1 MKTIRKITSILLALV
16 MLSLSAFAG
25 DITLKSV
32 KITSQTAASSVPG
45 ASPNGTVAIEN
56 GTNAHGEAVKVFNI
70 SPSSRIDVNN
80 IADSSC
86 SNFAV
91 QIPFKPASA
100 DARFYVFF
108 KHARNGATHFDQ
120 VVQYNL
126 KDSGKYGLN
135 NSEIAAACSLGWQTL
150 TLLYNESPARKIDV
164 YVDNTLIGTYT
175 TFALTTDEYKSAGLG
190 LRFGVSGADASKG
203 YGADNVAVEYIDV
216 FHPGL
221 VQLTSETDRI
231 VKNTDPVT
239 VSFSR
244 GVKPTGDAPFGNDN
258 IVIKDADGNVITD
271 AVQSVTPIADAAGFV
286 TKAVLT
292 FAPDK
297 LIMDETYYIEAT
309 GCADIF
315 GKAVASG
322 DALDDVGGNSFIYA
336 PYPFTLSIAN
346 ADRELDYLDETV
358 TFELSEP
365 IKAGSDGNAEFSKDN
380 VIVTD
385 SSGTPVALSS
395 AEPVAYSDGRVT
407 EVELTF
413 AEGALKYD
421 SKYTIKIVGCIGL
434 YNQPYEAPNDGSDSF
449 VTLSAPFGYSWKTV
463 KVYKGIGS
471 KKAPVSALSKG
482 MISVEAEYANS
493 GRLSESV
500 TLVCEVYQGEALV
513 SSFETAG
520 RTLASK
526 ASHKAVFGL
535 WLSNAG
541 ADTKINLTLKNS
553 AGTQRLTK
561 KGAELFEN

>member
-1 MKTIRKITSILLALV
+1 MKTIIKITSIILALV
-16 MLSLSAFAG
+16 MLSLSALAE

-32 KITSQTAASSVPG
+32 KITNQTAASSVPG

-91 QIPFKPASA
+91 QIPFKPVSA

-108 KHARNGATHFDQ
+108 KHARTGGTYFDQ

-150 TLLYNESPARKIDV
+150 TLLYNESPTRKIDV
-164 YVDNTLIGTYT
+164 YVDNALIGTYT
-175 TFALTTDEYKSAGLG
+175 TFTLTADEYKSTALG
-190 LRFGVSGADASKG
+190 LRFGVSAADASKG
-203 YGADNVAVEYIDV
+203 YGADNVIVESINV

-221 VQLTSETDRI
+221 VQIESKTDRI

-244 GVKPTGDAPFGNDN
+244 GVKPTGASPFGKDN
-258 IVIKDADGNVITD
+258 FVIKDGDGNVITD
-271 AVQSVTPIADAAGFV
+271 AVQSVSPTADSAGFV
-286 TKAVLT
+286 TNAVLS
-292 FAPDK
+292 FSPDK

-358 TFELSEP
+358 SFELSEP
-365 IKAGSDGNAEFSKDN
+365 IKVGSDGNVPFSKDN

-413 AEGALKYD
+413 AEGSLRYD
-421 SKYTIKIVGCIGL
+421 SKYTVKIVGCIGL
-434 YNQPYEAPNDGSDSF
+434 YNQPYKAPNDGSDSF
-449 VTLSAPFGYSWKTV
+449 VTLSAPFDYGWNSV

-471 KKAPVSALSKG
+471 KKTAVGALSKG
-482 MISVEAEYANS
+482 MISVEAEYANN
-493 GRLSESV
+493 GRLSEAV

-513 SSFETAG
+513 GSFETVG

-535 WLSNAG
+535 WLSNADSG
-541 ADTKINLTLKNS
+541 TKINLTLKNS